1 MGKASDLLAK
11 LKSVKHIHLIAGAAV
26 IVIVLVVY
34 FSFASCSSG
43 GKASDSA
50 DANADNLDYC
60 SAMRV
65 RLEKIVSQID
75 GVGDASVI
83 INWDRSV
90 SSSLVGGGTENPQ
103 ATGAVVVCKGGNSTK
118 VKLDVMYAV
127 STLLNL
133 SIEKI
138 MVYPKS

>member
-1 MGKASDLLAK
+1 MGKTSDFLKK
-11 LKSVKHIHLIAGAAV
+11 LKNLKHKEIVAGV
-26 IVIVLVVY
+26 IVIAVVLIVY
-34 FSFASCSSG
+34 FSFASCSSSDTSN
-43 GKASDSA
+43 ASASVDTS
-50 DANADNLDYC
+50 NLDYC

-65 RLEKIVSQID
+65 RLEKVVSEIK

-83 INWDRSV
+83 INWDKSV
-90 SSSLVGGGTENPQ
+90 SASVTGGGAENPK
-103 ATGAVVVCKGGNSTK
+103 ATGVVVVCKGGDSTK

-127 STLLNL
+127 STLLDL